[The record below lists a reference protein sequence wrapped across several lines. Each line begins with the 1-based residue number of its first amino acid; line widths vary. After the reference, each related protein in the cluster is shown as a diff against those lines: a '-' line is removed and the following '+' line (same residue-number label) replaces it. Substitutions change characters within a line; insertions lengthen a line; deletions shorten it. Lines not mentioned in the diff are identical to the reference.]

1 MDVDQ
6 YLQRIHVNKVK
17 DTSLEELAEL
27 QNQHMLHVPFEN
39 LDVIRH
45 VPITLD
51 VASFY
56 RKVVDQHR
64 GGFCYE
70 LNGLFHYLL
79 KELGFSCHLVSA
91 TINRPDGSWAREGSH
106 ACIVV
111 KLDQPYVTDV
121 GFGDA
126 ARTPLPFSGE
136 IREDIS
142 GSYRLKQ
149 VSAHLYDVERKQAG
163 QSDWKTQNRID
174 TTPMKLKDFAA
185 ANHFNQTSPAAPF
198 TQKDIVTLATSD
210 GRVTLSGNCLVIT
223 RHKDKTETVVGD
235 QEKQETLEK
244 YFQIRI

>member
-1 MDVDQ
+1 MNIKK
-6 YLQRIHVNKVK
+6 YLQRIGMKEVR
-17 DTSLEELAEL
+17 DCSLETLAEL
-27 QNQHMLHVPFEN
+27 QQAHMLHVPFEN

-70 LNGLFHYLL
+70 LNGLFHHLL

-91 TINRPDGSWAREGSH
+91 TINRPDGSWARKGSH

-111 KLDQPYVTDV
+111 NLDQPYIADV

-126 ARTPLPFSGE
+126 ARTPLPFRGE

-142 GSYRLKQ
+142 GAYRLKQ

-163 QSDWKTQNRID
+163 QFEWKTQNRID
-174 TTPMKLKDFAA
+174 TTPMELKDFAA

-210 GRVTLSGNCLVIT
+210 GRVTLSGNSLVVT
-223 RHKDKTETVVGD
+223 HHGEKTETIVSD
-235 QEKQETLEK
+235 QEKQGVLEK